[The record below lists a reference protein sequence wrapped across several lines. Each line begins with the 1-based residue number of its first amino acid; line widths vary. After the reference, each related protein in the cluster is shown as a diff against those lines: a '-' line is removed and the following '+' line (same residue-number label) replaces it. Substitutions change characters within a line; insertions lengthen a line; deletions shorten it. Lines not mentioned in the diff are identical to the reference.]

1 MVDLDS
7 LPNSQWRHNNYWS
20 VVCMMAYLM
29 EDVFDVFA
37 RKQHFQQY
45 PELMLHKMRRL
56 ENVSENMT
64 IRIYGHIH
72 TMSMQEARNI
82 L

>member
-1 MVDLDS
+1 
-7 LPNSQWRHNNYWS
+7 
-20 VVCMMAYLM
+20 MMAYLM

-45 PELMLHKMRRL
+45 PELMLHKIRRL

>member
-1 MVDLDS
+1 MI
-7 LPNSQWRHNNYWS
+7 
-20 VVCMMAYLM
+20 AYLM

-45 PELMLHKMRRL
+45 PEFMVHTMRLL
-56 ENVSENMT
+56 ENVFENMT

-72 TMSMQEARNI
+72 TMPMQVARNI